1 MISFFS
7 LIFQVNMEGPVAK
20 KVRTNIDCSD
30 AVNTIKIEIL
40 PREILCIIFSHMDKK
55 SVRSATASCKL
66 WFELIRS
73 DSELSGYI
81 CLEKFGL
88 KQLFQKILVHE
99 WKWER
104 WPVLKTLKLG
114 GLSAAHIQYSKQK
127 TSYLTKLVDFKA
139 CPTLEKVVIN
149 VSCTMI
155 DIFPDYPNLP
165 VGIIEELTFDP
176 KYELESVGI
185 KHVSGLKLTLQGILL
200 SSWDRAKDISKHLK
214 LLKETTHHLKNLT
227 IICKDLLDLDR
238 YCGTGISEIDIGE
251 DLGEYKLLKN
261 SFGQLFEELSETL
274 KSLYVVVVGN
284 ISYIDHLFS
293 DSTPIT
299 EIWIKGLLMSEIRRQ
314 RAPIYSKS
322 DELTKLFH
330 RFKKLK
336 KCRVDLTLTEEDE
349 DLNCST
355 WPEFVNDTF
364 RDTTDFKFRFIYSKQ
379 IENKNLQPVILGKL
393 QSFYYRKVVRFEIT
407 HQ

>member
-1 MISFFS
+1 M
-7 LIFQVNMEGPVAK
+7 
-20 KVRTNIDCSD
+20 
-30 AVNTIKIEIL
+30 
-40 PREILCIIFSHMDKK
+40 
-55 SVRSATASCKL
+55 
-66 WFELIRS
+66 
-73 DSELSGYI
+73 
-81 CLEKFGL
+81 
-88 KQLFQKILVHE
+88 
-99 WKWER
+99 
-104 WPVLKTLKLG
+104 KTLKFG
-114 GLSAAHIQYSKQK
+114 CLSAAKNHKEI
-127 TSYLTKLVDFKA
+127 TSYLPKLANFNG
-139 CPTLEKVVIN
+139 CPTLEKVVFS
-149 VSCTMI
+149 VSCTMAVI
-155 DIFPDYPNLP
+155 LP
-165 VGIIEELTFDP
+165 QFSFRHLTHTRLGIIEELTFDP